1 MRVRGI
7 LKKPLT
13 IGVVVILFVA
23 GYFAVKEVRFQLKR
37 SAMVERWKQESVTN
51 LTSSDRFEDIQPLIS
66 RLGTM
71 LGTPESNWI
80 AIDYRD
86 THNIQI
92 DNIAIARMR
101 DGRLFESHRHHC
113 GSFAG
118 YMNANEEMEMTQ
130 SMMPEYKGMTLREY
144 WVATGQDNYLF
155 YLDIAETIDPDE
167 QVLLLSK
174 LGFEP
179 VD

>member
-1 MRVRGI
+1 MKEKWTKPAKIGLVLI
-7 LKKPLT
+7 LL
-13 IGVVVILFVA
+13 VA
-23 GYFAVKEVRFQLKR
+23 GYFAFKEVRFQLKR
-37 SAMVERWKQESVTN
+37 SAMVERWKQEIIAD
-51 LTSSDRFEDIQPLIS
+51 LTSSDQYDDIQPLIT

-71 LGTPESNWI
+71 LGTSESNWI
-80 AIDYRD
+80 AIEYRD

-92 DNIAIARMR
+92 DNIAIARLR

-113 GSFAG
+113 GSFAM
-118 YMNANEEMEMTQ
+118 YADATEEMVTTQ

-144 WVATGQDNYLF
+144 WVATGQENNLF
-155 YLDIAETIDPDE
+155 YLDIAETVDPDE

-179 VD
+179 IE

>member
-1 MRVRGI
+1 VRRI
-7 LKKPLT
+7 LTKPIM
-13 IGVVVILFVA
+13 IGVVVILLVA
-23 GYFAVKEVRFQLKR
+23 GYFAFKEVRFQLKR
-37 SAMVERWKQESVTN
+37 SAMVERWKQEIIAD
-51 LTSSDRFEDIQPLIS
+51 LTSSDQYDDIQPLITQ
-66 RLGTM
+66 LGTM
-71 LGTPESNWI
+71 LGTSESNWI
-80 AIDYRD
+80 AIEYRD

-118 YMNANEEMEMTQ
+118 YLNAKEEMEMTQ
-130 SMMPEYKGMTLREY
+130 PMMPEYKGMTLREY
-144 WVATGQDNYLF
+144 WVATGQENYLF
-155 YLDIAETIDPDE
+155 YLDIAETIDPEE

-179 VD
+179 VE